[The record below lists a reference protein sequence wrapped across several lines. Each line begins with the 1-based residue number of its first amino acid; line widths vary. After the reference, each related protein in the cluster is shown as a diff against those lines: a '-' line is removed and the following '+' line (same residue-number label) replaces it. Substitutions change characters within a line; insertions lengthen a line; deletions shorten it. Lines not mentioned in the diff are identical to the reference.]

1 MECDI
6 YILKDNKYSHI
17 KKAEELIPFF
27 IPVDSEEKAL
37 ALVKLHESLDAVK
50 QVNQV
55 PEAGQTTAKK
65 TGETSE
71 VRIIHQ
77 DHDLCPCYGAYWKS
91 IYEVTKEGK
100 ITKKSGKEIYSFDD
114 PECMC

>member
-50 QVNQV
+50 EY
-55 PEAGQTTAKK
+55 PGEGQTTAKK
-65 TGETSE
+65 NRGNN
-71 VRIIHQ
+71 
-77 DHDLCPCYGAYWKS
+77 
-91 IYEVTKEGK
+91 
-100 ITKKSGKEIYSFDD
+100 
-114 PECMC
+114 